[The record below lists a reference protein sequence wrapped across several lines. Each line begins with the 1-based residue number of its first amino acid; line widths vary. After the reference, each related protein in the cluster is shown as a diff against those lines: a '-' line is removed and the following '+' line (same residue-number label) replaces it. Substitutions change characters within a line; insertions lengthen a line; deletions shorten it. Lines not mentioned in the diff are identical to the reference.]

1 MTANEKIPGTTKVGP
16 YTIPNMTGGKA
27 PGPKPSKDASQPTA
41 GRQNAVTDEYRKG
54 WDAVFGNKKR

>member
-27 PGPKPSKDASQPTA
+27 PGPKQSKDASQPS
-41 GRQNAVTDEYRKG
+41 GEGQKAVTEKYRKG
-54 WDAVFGNKKR
+54 WDAIFGDKKR